1 MNHASLYLYS
11 YESFYIWILDL
22 TMLLALAN
30 GTLAR
35 VMQVKDW

>member
-1 MNHASLYLYS
+1 MNHASLLS
-11 YESFYIWILDL
+11 VLLDL
-22 TMLLALAN
+22 TTLLALAN